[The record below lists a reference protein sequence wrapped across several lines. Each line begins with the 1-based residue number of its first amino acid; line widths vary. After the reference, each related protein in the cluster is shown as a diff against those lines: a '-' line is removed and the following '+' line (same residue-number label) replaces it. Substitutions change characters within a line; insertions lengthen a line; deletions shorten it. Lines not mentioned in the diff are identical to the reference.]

1 MWVNDVTRRG
11 SVIYRDAGHI
21 IYRRE
26 PFYVIYDLFS
36 RSRRFY
42 TDIRDVV
49 RSLNQSDGPLA

>member
-1 MWVNDVTRRG
+1 VWVNDVTRRG
-11 SVIYRDAGHI
+11 AVIYRDSSHI

-49 RSLNQSDGPLA
+49 RSLNRNDGPLA